1 MTTTYNQEINNSWK
15 VNLDVFSGPLD
26 LLLHLINELEIDI
39 YDIPITEIT
48 TQYLAYLEQ
57 SNMLALD
64 IGGEYLVMAATLMA
78 IKSQLLVPR
87 NESLDDE
94 GDIWYEE
101 DPREHL
107 MELLLEYRKFKLVA
121 QDLQAREEARSA
133 FITKEESDVT
143 RYQAHIPLKEGELSL
158 EDLRASFTRLLNER
172 ALEDPPPTTIERKQ
186 VSVSDKMVEISTKLR
201 EARSPMTFS
210 YLMEGVLRTELVAS
224 FLAILEL
231 IKTQTI
237 KANQSD
243 VYGEITLQ
251 YIQKNVE
258 EEEVK

>member
-1 MTTTYNQEINNSWK
+1 MATTYNQETNNSWK

-64 IGGEYLVMAATLMA
+64 VGGEYLVMAATLMA

-87 NESLDDE
+87 NESLADE
-94 GDIWYEE
+94 EEMWYEGE

-121 QDLQAREEARSA
+121 QNLQEREEARSA

-143 RYQAHIPLKEGELSL
+143 KYQEHIPLKAGEISL
-158 EDLRASFTRLLNER
+158 EDLRTAFTRLLNER
-172 ALEDPPPTTIERKQ
+172 ALQDPPPTIIERKQ
-186 VSVSDKMVEISTKLR
+186 VSVSDKMKEIATKLR
-201 EARSPMTFS
+201 EADSPMTFS

-243 VYGEITLQ
+243 VYGEITLR
-251 YIQKNVE
+251 YIQKR
-258 EEEVK
+258 